1 MKCCNVEFLVVFV
14 FEFERFQKL
23 SESTIVQTS
32 VVRAIQPNDCF
43 KIECAPLFEMFCNSS
58 SNKNI
63 PMMKFVMHFDCIF
76 SHICIY
82 LSNKFQSMNKYWF
95 WIPKISF
102 IFKIAF
108 MFFFLFHFL
117 SFAVNS
123 SNWMSNRQRFSI
135 IVLIANKYLSS
146 VCQMNS
152 AKVFRGDG
160 FYINKY
166 ATNNLYSCLFT
177 FSFSM
182 AHDSSIRLVST
193 LLANTRK
200 RANERTHTN
209 THIRRALL
217 RFEGIKLWFRWNLSS
232 EQ

>member
-1 MKCCNVEFLVVFV
+1 M
-14 FEFERFQKL
+14 RFSPSDRFKNGFAPSFQTALQQQQQKHF
-23 SESTIVQTS
+23 
-32 VVRAIQPNDCF
+32 NDEICDAF
-43 KIECAPLFEMFCNSS
+43 RTLFY
-58 SNKNI
+58 
-63 PMMKFVMHFDCIF
+63 

-95 WIPKISF
+95 WITKISF

-108 MFFFLFHFL
+108 VFFFLFLFRSFVRSL
-117 SFAVNS
+117 SIHPIECRI
-123 SNWMSNRQRFSI
+123 RQRFSI

-182 AHDSSIRLVST
+182 AHDSSNRLIYT
-193 LLANTRK
+193 LLVNTRK
-200 RANERTHTN
+200 WRTSKRS
-209 THIRRALL
+209 IVG
-217 RFEGIKLWFRWNLSS
+217 RFCDSKGLSYDFGGIYLWSNKIACIDIKAISIYCGTIS
-232 EQ
+232 GENVQ